1 MRRLVAILFAAV
13 VALAVVPAA
22 RAVTPGKAHALDPKR
37 TGLPF
42 EAVTFPAAADSV
54 PLDGWWFEGPAK
66 SPVVVCC
73 PRGTG
78 TMADLL
84 PSVRE
89 LVQRGFTVLTF
100 DYRDFGPRG
109 PGPVDSRANLV
120 FATRW
125 VHDARGAVAFA
136 RAKAPG
142 RRVFA
147 WGQDIGGPV
156 AAAVAARD
164 PHALDALAVEGLF
177 RTAIE
182 QVEYSGLAPIPG
194 VLVNHRLQADV
205 RDDPVSTVPILHVPL
220 LVVLAMKDTVTPPE
234 VTKKVVFSSL
244 SRIDRW
250 PIPVAGHDG
259 AELTPGYFDRLA
271 GWFKGIAAQL
281 PPATP

>member
-1 MRRLVAILFAAV
+1 VIRRLVSVLAATL
-13 VALAVVPAA
+13 ALATAAHAVVP
-22 RAVTPGKAHALDPKR
+22 GQQHAMDPKR
-37 TGLPF
+37 TGLPY
-42 EAVTFPAAADSV
+42 EEIVFPSASDS
-54 PLDGWWFEGPAK
+54 LKLSGWWFDGPAR
-66 SPVVVCC
+66 SPVVVFC

-89 LVQRGFTVLTF
+89 MVQRGFTVMTF
-100 DYRDFGPRG
+100 DYRDFGPGG
-109 PGPVDSRANLV
+109 PGETDSLRTLV

-125 VHDARGAVAFA
+125 VLDAQGAFAFA
-136 RAKAPG
+136 RARAAG

-147 WGQDIGGPV
+147 WGQDLGGPV
-156 AAAVAARD
+156 ALAVGARD
-164 PHALDALAVEGLF
+164 ARLVDAIAVEGLF

-182 QVEYSGLAPIPG
+182 QVEFNGTAPIPG
-194 VLVNHRLQADV
+194 VLPQHRLQVDT
-205 RDDPVSTVPILHVPL
+205 RDEPIATVPILHVPL
-220 LVVLAMKDTVTPPE
+220 LAIIAMKDDVTPPD
-234 VTKKVVFSSL
+234 VTKKLVTQSL

-250 PIPVAGHDG
+250 IIPTAGHDG

>member
-1 MRRLVAILFAAV
+1 MSRLVPFLLAAV
-13 VALAVVPAA
+13 LAVIAAPPAHA
-22 RAVTPGKAHALDPKR
+22 IVPGKVHALDPKR

-42 EAVTFPAAADSV
+42 EAVTFPSAADSV
-54 PLDGWWFEGPAK
+54 PLAGWWFDGPAK

-73 PRGTG
+73 PRGRG

-100 DYRDFGPRG
+100 DYRDFGPNG
-109 PGPVDSRANLV
+109 PGPVDSLANLV

-125 VHDARGAVAFA
+125 VHDARGAAAFA

-164 PHALDALAVEGLF
+164 PQALDAIAVEGLF
-177 RTAIE
+177 RTTIE
-182 QVEYSGLAPIPG
+182 QVEFSGLAPIPG
-194 VLVNHRLQADV
+194 VLPAHRLHADV

-234 VTKKVVFSSL
+234 VTKKVVTMSL

-250 PIPVAGHDG
+250 PIPTAGHDG